1 MSASKIP
8 ALLTPGAI
16 SPNTAFVAGCFGL
29 LALGIVDYW
38 MGKDIRMDSLYVI
51 PLAVIA
57 IHCNRRRDVGFA
69 FLLMFALQTLVLFSY
84 DTPRTTKWTSL
95 GIAAL
100 LGLFV
105 LVLCRLVSASFL
117 RLRQTSSL
125 DSLTGL
131 HNRRSFESLAEQ
143 EIARHRRYGGVF
155 SLVVIDLDHFKALN
169 DSRGHAAGDAALK
182 LFAKML
188 VHLTRETDVLAR
200 IGGDEFAILMPNTTR
215 DDCASHC
222 QGMVV
227 EIAKRMTE
235 SGLAITAS
243 MGAFTIEQPVLS
255 FLEAY
260 EQADKAMYE
269 AKAKGKNTS
278 VNC

>member
-8 ALLTPGAI
+8 ALLTPRAI
-16 SPNTAFVAGCFGL
+16 SPNTAFIVGCFAL
-29 LALGIVDYW
+29 LALACLDYW
-38 MGKDIRMDSLYVI
+38 LGKDIRIDSLYVI
-51 PLAVIA
+51 PLGMVA
-57 IHCNRRRDVGFA
+57 INCNRRREVGFA
-69 FLLMFALQTLVLFSY
+69 FLLMFVLQALVLFSY
-84 DTPRTTKWTSL
+84 DTPRITKWTSL
-95 GIAAL
+95 GVAAL

-105 LVLCRLVSASFL
+105 LVLSRLVSASFL
-117 RLRQTSSL
+117 RLRQTSSV
-125 DSLTGL
+125 DSPTGL
-131 HNRRSFESLAEQ
+131 HNRSSFESLAEQ

-278 VNC
+278 VNF